1 MTDFTLNKEPDLIVT
16 ARFIVKGADAPLTG
30 NDYVVR
36 LYDKDVVD
44 NDYLGE
50 SLLDEEGRIRIT
62 FAHDAFV
69 NEAAFH
75 EAKPDFFFVILNK
88 NKIIFTSKVLEDLS
102 LKDLERFKMGEGE
115 WVDLGTFLVDAH

>member
-16 ARFIVKGADAPLTG
+16 ARFITKGNDAPLSG
-30 NDYVVR
+30 KEYIVR

-44 NDYLGE
+44 NDFLGE
-50 SLLDEEGRIRIT
+50 SHLDEEGRIRIT

-75 EAKPDFFFVILNK
+75 EAKPDFFFVILKN
-88 NKIIFTSKVLEDLS
+88 NKIIYTGKVLEDLS

-115 WVDLGTFLVDAH
+115 WVDLGTFLIDAQ